1 MESGHPE
8 RSCAIRASPLGGSVL
23 LVLSNLSLLRS
34 RKYSPLRVSILI
46 VVVLCTGPTGS
57 RVPQLRYI
65 SWLAGAS
72 RAFYSY
78 TCAGLWPS
86 CIFFFHRD
94 IVSVVSPGSLLFF
107 CMLLSLPASF
117 RRRLPISSVLEDDS
131 DSPPPPRSSF
141 GYGYRCD
148 AMRSSPYKLAKIC

>member
-1 MESGHPE
+1 MDFVDLEKCHRISTKIWLQK
-8 RSCAIRASPLGGSVL
+8 SASIQPILFILVPSL
-23 LVLSNLSLLRS
+23 FHILVLSSL
-34 RKYSPLRVSILI
+34 YI
-46 VVVLCTGPTGS
+46 VVHPGY
-57 RVPQLRYI
+57 RVPQLPYI

-131 DSPPPPRSSF
+131 DSPPPPRF
-141 GYGYRCD
+141 CN
-148 AMRSSPYKLAKIC
+148 ICETLRVRLIRRGSWRRRRA